1 MCMCVCACVHIVC
14 CVLCVAYPSSV
25 CSSLGLLN
33 QSELFRFMLYFF
45 FGLKLSIS
53 FLFYNFCWQGYL
65 ITHIMQICRM
75 IHNII
80 LYIIILF
87 GVLIRVCTCGIGKK
101 QFCVIF
107 CGLQEPHKSSNRMAP
122 RCQGVSNNY
131 PALYLCLFIST
142 FVCIHYCYI
151 DIKESKRK
159 EKEEEEEEIWTM
171 LYKYKG

>member
-1 MCMCVCACVHIVC
+1 MCMS
-14 CVLCVAYPSSV
+14 YPSSV

-45 FGLKLSIS
+45 F
-53 FLFYNFCWQGYL
+53 GYL

-87 GVLIRVCTCGIGKK
+87 GVLIRVCTCGI
-101 QFCVIF
+101 
-107 CGLQEPHKSSNRMAP
+107 EPHKSSNRMAP

-142 FVCIHYCYI
+142 FVY
-151 DIKESKRK
+151 IKESKRK